1 MVAES
6 LGMWGQLING
16 LRIATAQS
24 LVKNPKDAKKP
35 YIKGKKRQSKGKRVL
50 RLVKR
55 REYGEATRRDEKAGG
70 QERL

>member
-6 LGMWGQLING
+6 LGMWGQIING

-35 YIKGKKRQSKGKRVL
+35 YIKEKKKDTPRGKECFG
-50 RLVKR
+50 
-55 REYGEATRRDEKAGG
+55 
-70 QERL
+70 